1 MNIRETIQQTH
12 QTLEA
17 VGLPDARLE
26 AEVMV
31 MTVMRMAR
39 QNIFAEQE
47 TEVGAQQ
54 ARDLADI
61 VDQRLERVPLAY
73 ILGYRE
79 FYGINV
85 MVTPSVLIPRP
96 ETEGIVEHT
105 LFMALMGMETRE
117 LVIADVGTGSGAI
130 AVNLAIHLPA
140 ARIYAV
146 DVSEPA
152 LDVAA
157 YNIRAHGVADRVR
170 LGHGDL
176 LEAVPEPVDLIV
188 ANLPYIP
195 SARLPELAPEV
206 RERTADRAG
215 RRPGRAGPR
224 AAATIASPREAEAA
238 GRYPAGTR
246 PGAVSRRRRGRPPI
260 PAGGGDLGRARPQ
273 PPRPDTGSE
282 PALKTFVPSP
292 PGLWGRRG
300 GRCPTGSCAC
310 SRWTPWA
317 GPSCPAWP

>member
-1 MNIRETIQQTH
+1 MASIRQAIRETH

-17 VGLPDARLE
+17 AAIPDARLE

-31 MTVMRMAR
+31 MTVMRMTR

-47 TEVGAQQ
+47 SEVPGHLSQ
-54 ARDLADI
+54 DLAAI
-61 VDQRLERVPLAY
+61 LAQRLERTPLAY

-85 MVTPSVLIPRP
+85 LVTPDVLIPRP

-117 LVIADVGTGSGAI
+117 LTIADVGTGSGAI

-140 ARIYAV
+140 ARIFAV
-146 DVSEPA
+146 DISEPA

-157 YNIRAHGVADRVR
+157 YNIRGHSVADRVR

-176 LEAVPEPVDLIV
+176 LEPLPEPVDLIV

-195 SARLPELAPEV
+195 TDRILTLQPEV
-206 RERTADRAG
+206 QQEPQLALDG
-215 RRPGRAGPR
+215 GPDGLDVVRRLMAQAPGKLNAPGIILLELDPEQFP
-224 AAATIASPREAEAA
+224 AAEAIA
-238 GRYPAGTR
+238 LQHFPDAEISAEQDLTR
-246 PGAVSRRRRGRPPI
+246 RDRIMVINRP
-260 PAGGGDLGRARPQ
+260 
-273 PPRPDTGSE
+273 
-282 PALKTFVPSP
+282 
-292 PGLWGRRG
+292 
-300 GRCPTGSCAC
+300 
-310 SRWTPWA
+310 
-317 GPSCPAWP
+317 

>member
-47 TEVGAQQ
+47 TEVSAQQ
-54 ARDLADI
+54 ARDLAEI
-61 VDQRLERVPLAY
+61 VEQRLERAPLAY

-85 MVTPSVLIPRP
+85 MVTPAVLIPRP
-96 ETEGIVEHT
+96 ETEGIVEHA

-146 DVSEPA
+146 DISEPA

-157 YNIRAHGVADRVR
+157 YNVRTHGVADRVR

-206 RERTADRAG
+206 RNEPQTALDG
-215 RRPGRAGPR
+215 GPDGLDLVRRLLAQAPAKLKQPGVILLELDPEQFP
-224 AAATIASPREAEAA
+224 AAEEAVRQYLPEAETSAEQDLS
-238 GRYPAGTR
+238 RR
-246 PGAVSRRRRGRPPI
+246 DRILVVSRP
-260 PAGGGDLGRARPQ
+260 
-273 PPRPDTGSE
+273 
-282 PALKTFVPSP
+282 
-292 PGLWGRRG
+292 
-300 GRCPTGSCAC
+300 
-310 SRWTPWA
+310 
-317 GPSCPAWP
+317 

>member
-1 MNIRETIQQTH
+1 MASIRETIRATR

-17 VGLPDARLE
+17 VGIPDARLE

-31 MTVMRMAR
+31 MAVMRMTR

-47 TEVGAQQ
+47 SEVAAHQ
-54 ARDLADI
+54 AAELAG
-61 VDQRLERVPLAY
+61 VVAQRLERVPLAY

-85 MVTPSVLIPRP
+85 AVTPDVLIPRP
-96 ETEGIVEHT
+96 ETEGLVEHT

-117 LVIADVGTGSGAI
+117 LTIADVGTGSGAI

-146 DVSEPA
+146 DFSEAA

-157 YNIRAHGVADRVR
+157 WNIRAHAVADRVR

-176 LEAVPEPVDLIV
+176 LEPLPGPVDVIV

-195 SARLPELAPEV
+195 TGRIPTLQPEV
-206 RERTADRAG
+206 RQEPQLALDGGADG
-215 RRPGRAGPR
+215 LDLVRRLLAQAPGKLN
-224 AAATIASPREAEAA
+224 SPGVILLELDPEQFPDAEAA
-238 GRYPAGTR
+238 AREYFPDAEIGAEQDLTR
-246 PGAVSRRRRGRPPI
+246 RDRIMVVN
-260 PAGGGDLGRARPQ
+260 RA
-273 PPRPDTGSE
+273 
-282 PALKTFVPSP
+282 
-292 PGLWGRRG
+292 
-300 GRCPTGSCAC
+300 
-310 SRWTPWA
+310 
-317 GPSCPAWP
+317 

>member
-1 MNIRETIQQTH
+1 MAVIRETIRQTH

-17 VGLPDARLE
+17 AGIPDARLE

-31 MTVMRMAR
+31 MTVMRMTR

-47 TEVGAQQ
+47 TEVPPNVAEE
-54 ARDLADI
+54 LAAI
-61 VDQRLERVPLAY
+61 VSQRLDRVPLAY

-85 MVTPSVLIPRP
+85 VVTPNVLIPRP
-96 ETEGIVEHT
+96 ETEGMVEHT

-117 LVIADVGTGSGAI
+117 LTIADIGTGSGAI

-146 DVSEPA
+146 DISEPA

-157 YNIRAHGVADRVR
+157 WNIRAHAVADRVR

-176 LEAVPEPVDLIV
+176 LEPLPEPVNLIV

-195 SARLPELAPEV
+195 TQRIPTLQPEV
-206 RERTADRAG
+206 QQEPGMALDG
-215 RRPGRAGPR
+215 GPDGLDLVRRLLAQAPAKLTSPGMILLELDPEQFP
-224 AAATIASPREAEAA
+224 AAEAEAL
-238 GRYPAGTR
+238 RYFPDAEIT
-246 PGAVSRRRRGRPPI
+246 AEQ
-260 PAGGGDLGRARPQ
+260 DLAHNNRIM
-273 PPRPDTGSE
+273 
-282 PALKTFVPSP
+282 VIN
-292 PGLWGRRG
+292 
-300 GRCPTGSCAC
+300 CP
-310 SRWTPWA
+310 
-317 GPSCPAWP
+317 

>member
-1 MNIRETIQQTH
+1 
-12 QTLEA
+12 
-17 VGLPDARLE
+17 
-26 AEVMV
+26 
-31 MTVMRMAR
+31 
-39 QNIFAEQE
+39 
-47 TEVGAQQ
+47 
-54 ARDLADI
+54 
-61 VDQRLERVPLAY
+61 LERTPLAY

-206 RERTADRAG
+206 RNEPQTALDG
-215 RRPGRAGPR
+215 GPDGLDLVRRLLSQAPAKLKQPGVILLELDPEQFP
-224 AAATIASPREAEAA
+224 AAEEAVRQYLPEAETSAEQDL
-238 GRYPAGTR
+238 
-246 PGAVSRRRRGRPPI
+246 SRRDRILVVSLP
-260 PAGGGDLGRARPQ
+260 
-273 PPRPDTGSE
+273 
-282 PALKTFVPSP
+282 
-292 PGLWGRRG
+292 
-300 GRCPTGSCAC
+300 
-310 SRWTPWA
+310 
-317 GPSCPAWP
+317 